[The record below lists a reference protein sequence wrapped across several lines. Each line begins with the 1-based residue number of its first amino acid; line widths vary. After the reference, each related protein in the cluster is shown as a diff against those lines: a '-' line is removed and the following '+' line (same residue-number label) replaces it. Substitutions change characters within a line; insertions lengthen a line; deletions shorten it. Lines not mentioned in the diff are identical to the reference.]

1 MTVRAAA
8 VAMVPSATLAAML
21 PNGRRL
27 GAHLPLGHGMV
38 RAADRAA
45 EIGASALQV
54 FADNPTS
61 WRRRET
67 LPRELPAFRDRL
79 AEREIRPL
87 AIHAPYLVNLAGG
100 DPDFH
105 RRSVDVLANE
115 LRVAQAYGARF
126 VNVHVGSHRG
136 EGAAAGI
143 RHLARGVREVMDLVD
158 GAAPD
163 VLLVL
168 ENGSGGGFGLGASME
183 ELGGIEQAI
192 ADAGVDRARYGY
204 CLDTAHLWGA
214 GYPLHTAV
222 GVDGTLEAFDEL
234 VGLGRL
240 HMVHLNDSRSEIGSR
255 QDRHEHVGAGQIGA
269 EGMARIVTHPGL
281 EHVAYYLETPGMDDG
296 YDAVNVAR
304 VLDLANGRPLAELPA
319 AAFHTRSSKG
329 RSAPAEDDGPA
340 TASDADPQSTGEPR
354 RTGGPAPRARP

>member
-1 MTVRAAA
+1 M
-8 VAMVPSATLAAML
+8 
-21 PNGRRL
+21 
-27 GAHLPLGHGMV
+27 
-38 RAADRAA
+38 
-45 EIGASALQV
+45 
-54 FADNPTS
+54 
-61 WRRRET
+61 
-67 LPRELPAFRDRL
+67 
-79 AEREIRPL
+79 
-87 AIHAPYLVNLAGG
+87 NLAGA

-143 RHLARGVREVMDLVD
+143 RQLARGVREVMDLVD

-183 ELGGIEQAI
+183 ELGEIEQAI
-192 ADAGVDRARYGY
+192 ADTGVDRGRYGY

-240 HMVHLNDSRSEIGSR
+240 HMIHLNDSRSEIGSR
-255 QDRHEHVGAGQIGA
+255 QDRHEHVGAGRIGA
-269 EGMARIVTHPGL
+269 EGMARIITHPGL
-281 EHVAYYLETPGMDDG
+281 DHVAYYLETPGMDDG

-304 VLDLANGRPLAELPA
+304 VLDLANGRPLADLPA

-329 RSAPAEDDGPA
+329 RSAPAEDDEPA
-340 TASDADPQSTGEPR
+340 ADDADRSGTASHRRPR
-354 RTGGPAPRARP
+354 GKPPPAGGAAPLAGP